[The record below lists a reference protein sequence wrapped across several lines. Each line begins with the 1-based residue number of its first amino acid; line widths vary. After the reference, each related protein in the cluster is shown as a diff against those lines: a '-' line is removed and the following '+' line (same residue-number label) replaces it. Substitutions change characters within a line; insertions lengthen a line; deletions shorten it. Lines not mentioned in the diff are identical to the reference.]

1 MISVLVVD
9 DHAIVRQGYVKLI
22 SSFPE
27 MTVCNEADS
36 GEDGYAAFL
45 KSKPDVVITDLSMKG
60 ISGLILLQKILV
72 RDKNAKVII
81 CSMYD
86 NPSLVSNA
94 ISSGARGFVSKSAD
108 PLQIIQAIKGVSE
121 GNIFLSND
129 LVGNDS
135 DQNQLDDSEKIRQLT
150 SKEFE
155 IFKMLAEGKSISM
168 CAQVLHISEKT
179 VNNYQ
184 TSIRE
189 KLMAK
194 NTAELVHLALRNGII
209 KSFN

>member
-1 MISVLVVD
+1 MIRVLVID

-27 MTVCNEADS
+27 MTVCSEADS
-36 GEDGYAAFL
+36 GEEGYTAFL

-60 ISGLILLQKILV
+60 ISGLILLQKILI
-72 RDKNAKVII
+72 RDKTAKVII

-86 NPSLVSNA
+86 NQTLVSNA
-94 ISSGARGFVSKSAD
+94 LIHGARGFVSKSAD
-108 PLQIIQAIKGVSE
+108 PLQIIQAIKVVFKGD
-121 GNIFLSND
+121 IFLSDD
-129 LVGNDS
+129 LVDLAS
-135 DQNQLDDSEKIRQLT
+135 SPQNTEDSEKINQLT

-155 IFKMLAEGKSISM
+155 IFIMLAEGKSISK
-168 CAQVLHISEKT
+168 CALVLNISEKT
-179 VNNYQ
+179 ANNYQ

-189 KLMAK
+189 KLNAK
-194 NTAELVHLALRNGII
+194 NAAELVHFALRNGVI